1 MSRSSSISAR
11 RTGSAG
17 AASSSSECLPIDS
30 SSSARLTS
38 DAILRPTPPLCIA
51 CILTAAACLSASA
64 AAVSTS
70 VSASS
75 STSSSST
82 DWSTA
87 AASTMRSTTASTSP
101 SNGVRPS
108 QPRRRVSSSRVGI
121 LPRRPAAVK
130 RLYLRRRV
138 LLLRSLL
145 ADGPAARDGLYPYR
159 GLFPGSHLG
168 SSGSSAM
175 RRLNHNRGVVLRRL
189 HLDLQDQVVE
199 ELVDVHIVADVRLG
213 RVRGGLR

>member
-1 MSRSSSISAR
+1 MFAHRLVVVGAFDLRRDSPPDSAPVYSLYLDRGGVSLRVR
-11 RTGSAG
+11 RRGVDQRVREFVHLVLVDRLVHRGS
-17 AASSSSECLPIDS
+17 LH
-30 SSSARLTS
+30 
-38 DAILRPTPPLCIA
+38 DAIDHCVHFLI
-51 CILTAAACLSASA
+51 
-64 AAVSTS
+64 
-70 VSASS
+70 
-75 STSSSST
+75 
-82 DWSTA
+82 D
-87 AASTMRSTTASTSP
+87 
-101 SNGVRPS
+101 GVLPS

-145 ADGPAARDGLYPYR
+145 ARGPAARDGLYPYR

>member
-1 MSRSSSISAR
+1 MYSLYLDRGGVSLRVR
-11 RTGSAG
+11 RRGIDQRVREFVHLVLVDRLVHRGS
-17 AASSSSECLPIDS
+17 LH
-30 SSSARLTS
+30 
-38 DAILRPTPPLCIA
+38 DAIDHCVHFPIERI
-51 CILTAAACLSASA
+51 
-64 AAVSTS
+64 
-70 VSASS
+70 
-75 STSSSST
+75 
-82 DWSTA
+82 
-87 AASTMRSTTASTSP
+87 
-101 SNGVRPS
+101 RPS

-138 LLLRSLL
+138 LLLRRLL